1 MPDAPTAS
9 PASPSPRAV
18 VTDVQRFSVH
28 DGPGIRTLV
37 FFKGCPLRCRW
48 CHNPETQRPEP
59 EIRFQPAR
67 CIGCGACEKVCP
79 RGAQRRGPGR
89 DAFDRTRCVACGA
102 CAAACPS
109 GALERVGEER
119 NVADLVAVA
128 LRDAPFY
135 GRDGGLTVSGGEPLA
150 QPDALFALLA
160 AAREAGLTTCV
171 ETCGAFDP
179 ALAPRLAAL
188 ADTVLFDLKDTDAAR
203 LRENTG
209 ADLDAIL
216 RTLRALDAAGA
227 ILALRCILVP
237 GVNLR
242 ESHARGVA
250 DVFRSLSRARFV
262 ELLPYHAF
270 GAGKAESLGRSQHTF
285 ETPSPAD
292 LAAFAAVLRD
302 AGVPVKA
309 PSA

>member
-1 MPDAPTAS
+1 MPAAEES
-9 PASPSPRAV
+9 SLLR
-18 VTDVQRFSVH
+18 VTDVQRFSAH
-28 DGPGIRTLV
+28 DGPGIRTVV
-37 FFKGCPLRCRW
+37 FLKGCPLRCAW
-48 CHNPETQRPEP
+48 CHNPETQRAEP
-59 EIRFQPAR
+59 EIRFVAAR
-67 CIGCGACEKVCP
+67 CIGCGACAATCP
-79 RGAQRRGPGR
+79 HGAHRCSPERV
-89 DAFDRTRCVACGA
+89 FDRSKCIACGA
-102 CAAACPS
+102 CAATCPA

-119 NVADLVAVA
+119 SVAELLGLVR
-128 LRDAPFY
+128 RDAPFY
-135 GRDGGLTVSGGEPLA
+135 GREGGLTLSGGEPMA
-150 QPDALFALLA
+150 QPEGALALLA
-160 AAREAGLTTCV
+160 AAREAGIGTCV

-179 ALAPRLAAL
+179 AFAPRLASL

-227 ILALRCILVP
+227 NLALRCVLVP

-250 DVFRSLSRARFV
+250 DVFRSLSRALFV
-262 ELLPYHAF
+262 EILPYHAL
-270 GAGKAESLGRSQHTF
+270 GVGKAESLGRSQCAF
-285 ETPSPAD
+285 PIPSPAD
-292 LAAFAAVLRD
+292 LAAFARVLRD